1 MKQRCLTE
9 GELARLKKT
18 FPTISI
24 SDSISPVIYASCEE
38 LVSLTEFLKTNADF
52 AFTHLSCLTAVDL
65 KDAIEVVYYLFSEP
79 LDACAVVKVRLDR
92 ENPEV
97 PSITGVFPGANF
109 EEREVYDLMG
119 VRFTGH
125 PDLRRILM
133 PEGFEGHPLRKDFV
147 YKKPVPPQAVRA
159 GAPREVEA

>member
-1 MKQRCLTE
+1 MKQCYLTE
-9 GELARLKKT
+9 GELAHLKKT

-24 SDSISPVIYASCEE
+24 SDSTSPVIYASCEE

-147 YKKPVPPQAVRA
+147 RA